1 MLIGLK
7 QNYKQTLHSFYLMA
21 KILMYHGVDLFQN
34 TSFNGRFI
42 SKDNLE
48 KHLRFLKYNYNIIT
62 VEQAFEP
69 EFINDNK
76 SVCITF
82 DDGYAN
88 NMDHVYPL
96 VNKYNIPVAIYVTAV
111 GNMDRPILW
120 ADLIDIATVQ
130 LHSPFQIYSQT
141 FYKDEYGRFS
151 ELKKFIKQYPVSG
164 TKNFRS
170 LFSEIFSKIPDFM
183 LDCNF
188 DDYWKLLNNDQ
199 IKILSENKFITI
211 GSHGYWHNN
220 LANLDFEIAKNEIDQ
235 SLLYLEGLTGS
246 PVKTL
251 AFPDGSYNDALVNY
265 CIERGVTQ
273 ILGSHYELSTAF
285 PKSAL
290 QHRIGIYAYD
300 DVDSL
305 SSKLNIPE
313 TSCVNQL

>member
-1 MLIGLK
+1 
-7 QNYKQTLHSFYLMA
+7 MA

-48 KHLRFLKYNYNIIT
+48 KHLQFLKYNYNIIT
-62 VEQAFEP
+62 VEQTFDAD
-69 EFINDNK
+69 FIADDK

-111 GNMDRPILW
+111 GNMDMPILW

-130 LHSPFQIYSQT
+130 LHSPFQIYSKT

-164 TKNFRS
+164 TENFRS
-170 LFSEIFSKIPDFM
+170 LFSEIFSKVPNFM
-183 LDCNF
+183 GDCDF
-188 DDYWKLLNNDQ
+188 DDYWKLLNNHQ
-199 IKILSENKFITI
+199 IKKLAANKLITI

-220 LANLDFEIAKNEIDQ
+220 LANLDFETAKNEIDR
-235 SLLYLEGLTGS
+235 SLTYLADLTGAA
-246 PVKTL
+246 VKTL
-251 AFPDGSYNDALVNY
+251 AFPDGSYNEALVNY

-273 ILGSHYELSTAF
+273 LLGSHYELSSAF
-285 PKSAL
+285 SKSTL

-305 SSKLNIPE
+305 SSKLNMPE
-313 TSCVNQL
+313 ASLINQL